1 MLEGNGDEGSLYMTM
16 GPSGRMTCLGATLPE
31 RAKSGL
37 EKDRNQS
44 MTSSGGE
51 DVKKRPT
58 GPESFCGG

>member
-1 MLEGNGDEGSLYMTM
+1 MLDGKGDVGSLYITI
-16 GPSGRMTCLGATLPE
+16 GPSGRMTSRGATFPE

-51 DVKKRPT
+51 DVKKSPT
-58 GPESFCGG
+58 GPDSF